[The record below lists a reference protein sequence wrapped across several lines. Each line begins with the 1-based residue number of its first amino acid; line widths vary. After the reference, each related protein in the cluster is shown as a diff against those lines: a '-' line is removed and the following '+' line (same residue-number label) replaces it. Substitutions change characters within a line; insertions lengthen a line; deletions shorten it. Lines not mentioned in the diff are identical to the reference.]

1 MLYSNQMSKFLRIS
15 NKLINTNNIAMVTS
29 YEGEFWIDM
38 IKSTHK
44 SGFAEGINGFIIG
57 GSGLLFNNT
66 STLVVKK
73 SVEPE
78 SYLEVAKWYNNIK
91 NRE

>member
-1 MLYSNQMSKFLRIS
+1 MSKFLRIS
-15 NKLINTNNIAMVTS
+15 NKLINTNNISMVTS

-44 SGFAEGINGFIIG
+44 SGFIEGIHGFLIG
-57 GSGLLFNNT
+57 GTGMLFNDI

-91 NRE
+91 NRD

>member
-1 MLYSNQMSKFLRIS
+1 MSKFLRIS
-15 NKLINTNNIAMVTS
+15 NKLINTNNISMVTS

-38 IKSTHK
+38 VKSTHK
-44 SGFAEGINGFIIG
+44 SGFVEGINGFLIG
-57 GSGLLFNNT
+57 GTGMLFNDI

-78 SYLEVAKWYNNIK
+78 TYLEVAKWYNNIK
-91 NRE
+91 NRD

>member
-1 MLYSNQMSKFLRIS
+1 MSKFLRIS
-15 NKLINTNNIAMVTS
+15 NKLINTNNISMVTS

-44 SGFAEGINGFIIG
+44 SGFIEGIHGFLIG
-57 GSGLLFNNT
+57 GSGVLFNNT
-66 STLVVKK
+66 STIIVKK

-78 SYLEVAKWYNNIK
+78 SYDDVAKWYDNIK
-91 NRE
+91 NRD